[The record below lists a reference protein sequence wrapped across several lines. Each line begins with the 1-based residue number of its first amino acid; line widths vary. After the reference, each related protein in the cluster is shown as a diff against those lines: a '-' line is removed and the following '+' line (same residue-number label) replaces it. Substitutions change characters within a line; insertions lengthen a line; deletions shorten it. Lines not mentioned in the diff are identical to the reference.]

1 MLLIPAISHE
11 VLNIGIIVQILVKIL
26 GITMVHGTRFEY
38 SAVFSTSVISKL
50 FHIAMLRYLSY
61 WKEFSQAVQ
70 KMLGLE
76 DGKRWHKFR

>member
-1 MLLIPAISHE
+1 
-11 VLNIGIIVQILVKIL
+11 
-26 GITMVHGTRFEY
+26 MVHGTRFEY